1 MFKVNNKDTRTS
13 SHVVTPV
20 SSVSIVDF
28 EQVTI
33 SGEGTTESIL
43 TNSPYSGAQSLL

>member
-13 SHVVTPV
+13 SHVITPV
-20 SSVSIVDF
+20 SSVDF